1 MTSNK
6 TMVFVEIVGDSTPIM
21 KKLNLENNLSNIRKE
36 LKKYINDMNILLFAI
51 KIGQKFAKTELDD
64 ENDTI
69 LNDIIFENSGIKF
82 LYLMKNSNPIWK
94 YLNEKCKLDY
104 GRITSFEGIK
114 EANSKAFK
122 LKDCEFKPID
132 SNGYKKGRLEFK
144 SEEDWMKKTNL
155 FFDTDIN
162 VQNFIGLGLSIGKS
176 KGENFKDEINS
187 TYVYTEIG
195 KASLKFNK
203 ENLELTSDFSN
214 DVKNAIKCKDHDKFR
229 EIIDKYGQF
238 VPTEVILGGRV
249 YFKGVKSLSENST
262 NKSKE
267 SSVNMNFEPPIAKI
281 GSNSSDSERKSDFYS
296 FDHMKILGGR
306 PPVDENFDEKVW
318 NKSLEDYRTWD
329 CIEFKNPINIFKLL
343 PDDIYKEA
351 FKSIEL
357 FNEMATNFKNIQ
369 EIGRGGFSIVFR
381 ANWKSSDRYFALKTF
396 FNYDNAT
403 MEELVLELK
412 IQREVDFHNNII
424 RFYGITKIES
434 DKDENRYA
442 IIMEYA
448 GSGNLLTYLKDN
460 FDKLTWD
467 DKYNLAYQ
475 LASAV
480 MCLHDENIIHRDL
493 HPSNILMHRNMI
505 KLSDFGLSKR
515 VEDSDSTYK
524 PFGIYTMCWDGEPDD
539 RPTIDQVVL
548 QLRQLMI
555 SSTDIQI
562 QKDRYQQITL

>member
-6 TMVFVEIVGDSTPIM
+6 TIVFVEIVGDSTPTM

-36 LKKYINDMNILLFAI
+36 LKKNINDMNILLFAI
-51 KIGQKFAKTELDD
+51 KVGQIFAKTEPDD

-69 LNDIIFENSGIKF
+69 LNDIIFENSGSKF
-82 LYLMKNSNPIWK
+82 LYLMKNSNPSWK
-94 YLNEKCKLDY
+94 YLNEKCKLDF
-104 GRITSFEGIK
+104 GRITSFDGIK
-114 EANSKAFK
+114 EASSKAFK

-132 SNGYKKGRLEFK
+132 SKGYKKGRLEFK

-155 FFDTDIN
+155 FFGIDIN

-176 KGENFKDEINS
+176 KDENFKDEVNS

-357 FNEMATNFKNIQ
+357 FNEMATNVWIDWIEEAIAKKHLKYYEFSQFKNIQ

-396 FNYDNAT
+396 FNYDNA
-403 MEELVLELK
+403 
-412 IQREVDFHNNII
+412 
-424 RFYGITKIES
+424 
-434 DKDENRYA
+434 
-442 IIMEYA
+442 
-448 GSGNLLTYLKDN
+448 
-460 FDKLTWD
+460 
-467 DKYNLAYQ
+467 
-475 LASAV
+475 
-480 MCLHDENIIHRDL
+480 
-493 HPSNILMHRNMI
+493 
-505 KLSDFGLSKR
+505 
-515 VEDSDSTYK
+515 
-524 PFGIYTMCWDGEPDD
+524 
-539 RPTIDQVVL
+539 
-548 QLRQLMI
+548 
-555 SSTDIQI
+555 
-562 QKDRYQQITL
+562 